1 MEMGRVMQ
9 NGSLKRPGVDC
20 SLQTLKKGIRDGAEP
35 GGHFFFLIIE
45 VILAHC
51 RKCEKPNNIQN

>member
-35 GGHFFFLIIE
+35 GGHFFFFF
-45 VILAHC
+45 
-51 RKCEKPNNIQN
+51 